1 MRSSFPHRLSLTVL
15 LLAATL
21 LFQSV
26 GWLLA
31 WKGLQFG
38 ARFEAKQAL
47 FQKVNTT
54 DGVGEDANTGN
65 DGVGEDANTGND
77 GVGEDA
83 NIGNYGVGEDANIG
97 NEGVGEDANTGNG
110 DAKTGNEDAKTGNR
124 DADVSQGT
132 FHKDFIQKIKVGRKE
147 IVLNGHLY
155 DYRILSESS
164 DSVCLALY
172 HDKHE
177 QALLSA
183 LGQVFKS
190 GEDSKI
196 PSSTPLA
203 LWLSK
208 WLGSDFLLSEKSTVF
223 FRLELRF
230 QKQNFTTPSFSAQFA
245 PSVFAPP
252 PEFRV

>member
-38 ARFEAKQAL
+38 ARIEAKQAL

-54 DGVGEDANTGN
+54 D
-65 DGVGEDANTGND
+65 
-77 GVGEDA
+77 
-83 NIGNYGVGEDANIG
+83 
-97 NEGVGEDANTGNG
+97 GVGEDANTGNG

-132 FHKDFIQKIKVGRKE
+132 FHKNFIQKIKVGRKE
-147 IVLNGHLY
+147 IVLNGQLY

-177 QALLSA
+177 QALLFA

-208 WLGSDFLLSEKSTVF
+208 LLGSDFLLSEKSTVF

-230 QKQNFTTPSFSAQFA
+230 QKQNFITPSFSAQFA

>member
-21 LFQSV
+21 VFQSV

-77 GVGEDA
+77 
-83 NIGNYGVGEDANIG
+83 
-97 NEGVGEDANTGNG
+97 VGEDANTGTG

-164 DSVCLALY
+164 DSVRLALY

-190 GEDSKI
+190 GENSKI

>member
-26 GWLLA
+26 GWFLA

-38 ARFEAKQAL
+38 ARFEAQQAL

-65 DGVGEDANTGND
+65 DGVGEDANIGND
-77 GVGEDA
+77 
-83 NIGNYGVGEDANIG
+83 
-97 NEGVGEDANTGNG
+97 GVGEDANTGNG

-147 IVLNGHLY
+147 IVLNGQLY

-208 WLGSDFLLSEKSTVF
+208 WLGSDFLLPEKSILF
-223 FRLELRF
+223 LKPEPRF
-230 QKQNFTTPSFSAQFA
+230 QKQNFTNLSFSTQFA
-245 PSVFAPP
+245 PGVFTPP

>member
-38 ARFEAKQAL
+38 ARIEAKQAL

-65 DGVGEDANTGND
+65 EDAN
-77 GVGEDA
+77 
-83 NIGNYGVGEDANIG
+83 
-97 NEGVGEDANTGNG
+97 
-110 DAKTGNEDAKTGNR
+110 TGNR

-147 IVLNGHLY
+147 IVLNGQLY

-164 DSVCLALY
+164 DSVRLVLY
-172 HDKHE
+172 HDHHE
-177 QALLSA
+177 QYLLSA

-208 WLGSDFLLSEKSTVF
+208 LLGSDFLLSEKSTVF